1 MDEGTDVFLYA
12 NASIACKLKAAVCI
26 KGISQWSP
34 AMKGLLP
41 QPVVLSLRRAEATVS
56 SGSITLVRIDA
67 DKYSDAD
74 VVCNSFGQDT
84 VVLRL
89 PDYEFAT
96 KPDLHLVFDGPVDR
110 DSFVQW
116 FRGAVAHAA
125 EAQNRGRKRVRSA
138 KPKAT
143 AKA

>member
-1 MDEGTDVFLYA
+1 MDEGSDVTLYA
-12 NASIACKLKAAVCI
+12 NAAIDCKFLCKVVI
-26 KGISQWSP
+26 KGISQWRP
-34 AMKGLLP
+34 VMQGLMP
-41 QPVVLSLRRAEATVS
+41 QPVVLSLGRAKATVS
-56 SGSITLVRIDA
+56 SGSITLVHIDA
-67 DKYSDAD
+67 DTYSDAD

-110 DSFVQW
+110 DSFVRW

-125 EAQNRGRKRVRSA
+125 GAQNRGRKRVRSDKA
-138 KPKAT
+138 KAT